1 MKNCFLLLMITFL
14 LACNASKQP
23 KVEYNMPN
31 DINKI
36 QRKNLLAELN
46 FGKRLYK
53 IHCSAC
59 HGIIGNGKDSVP
71 DFSKKQFDA
80 YTANILAKSNLV
92 HRPARKLQAEDLAS
106 IFKFLQ
112 YYKRQYH

>member
-1 MKNCFLLLMITFL
+1 MMISLF
-14 LACNASKQP
+14 ACNAMRQP
-23 KVEYNMPN
+23 KVAYNMPN
-31 DINKI
+31 DISKI
-36 QRKNLLAELN
+36 QRKKLLTELN

-53 IHCSAC
+53 INCANC
-59 HGIIGNGKDSVP
+59 HGIIGNGKDSIP
-71 DFSKKQFDA
+71 NFSKKQFDA